1 MLYIKKEVW
10 IVFSDVPLSTGGG
23 GEGLEIE
30 KQKFVASQIEEKCS
44 LKSSLTVLMYMKM
57 C

>member
-1 MLYIKKEVW
+1 MTHHYLW
-10 IVFSDVPLSTGGG
+10 GGGG

-30 KQKFVASQIEEKCS
+30 KQKCVASQIDEKC
-44 LKSSLTVLMYMKM
+44 LLKKWAEQKSSLTVLMYMKM